1 MATKI
6 REVIDFQMAKSA
18 DQNYR
23 VRKTKMATGNQ
34 CVGVLKEHI
43 ARSIREVM
51 SVLHAGNLRHDE
63 MDYLYYKIDR
73 IEHILAL
80 SSQVV
85 DIESSVAQCVRDAKE
100 LIANELDRVSNRS
113 DQGYHTEQAS
123 SGNRGRPRYDIQQA
137 QLQFFVRFGFSV
149 SEMAKMLA
157 VSQATVNRRLRDY
170 GISLSTKFC
179 QMSDSE
185 LDELMKDVKEHF
197 PRSGYR
203 VMLGILRSMG
213 YHIQEWRVRES
224 LRRVDIE
231 GVVMRSLQLQ
241 ILHRRR
247 YSVYG
252 PNALWHVDTNHKL
265 IRYVYNLVLSWCTGS
280 QGNNHFFSL
289 FRSHWLAVVY
299 CFVLCSGYGEP
310 VHEDI
315 TYNVILNSS

>member
-1 MATKI
+1 MEHHKSLMFFQRYVYEAVFISKLTCQLSSFFVQNFRLYEQRPGCTNNVQVVRTTSRLYERRPGCTNDVQVVRTTSRLYERRPGCTNDLQVVRTTSTLYERRPRCTNDVHVVRTTSRLYERRPRCTNNVHVVRTTSTLYERQLCINYDHI

-18 DQNYR
+18 DQSYR

-51 SVLHAGNLRHDE
+51 SVLV
-63 MDYLYYKIDR
+63 DYLYYKIDR

-123 SGNRGRPRYDIQQA
+123 SGNRGRPRYDIQEA

-157 VSQATVNRRLRDY
+157 VSQATVNRRLRDH
-170 GISLSTKFC
+170 GIS
-179 QMSDSE
+179 
-185 LDELMKDVKEHF
+185 
-197 PRSGYR
+197 
-203 VMLGILRSMG
+203 
-213 YHIQEWRVRES
+213 
-224 LRRVDIE
+224 
-231 GVVMRSLQLQ
+231 
-241 ILHRRR
+241 
-247 YSVYG
+247 
-252 PNALWHVDTNHKL
+252 
-265 IRYVYNLVLSWCTGS
+265 
-280 QGNNHFFSL
+280 FFFLL
-289 FRSHWLAVVY
+289 FFFY
-299 CFVLCSGYGEP
+299 
-310 VHEDI
+310 
-315 TYNVILNSS
+315 